1 MELSTAAAVERL
13 ATVSSNR
20 RRSESIGEHA
30 SGAYGC
36 KTFTRLMREN
46 CNEEDYCSEQKAELE
61 QHISGVLGMLVI
73 PKRLINDKIEIAGRK
88 TPKGFQF
95 LH

>member
-1 MELSTAAAVERL
+1 MQSVGGASLPNGPTDGEGTRRGAARRWRQERRPLGMELSTAAAVERL

-46 CNEEDYCSEQKAELE
+46 CNEEGYCNE
-61 QHISGVLGMLVI
+61 
-73 PKRLINDKIEIAGRK
+73 
-88 TPKGFQF
+88 
-95 LH
+95 